1 MTQAHDPVDEYLN
14 FYNSLDK
21 PGFAVLVRG
30 EWGSGKTH
38 KIKNLFHEN
47 MYYVSLFGLT
57 SQKEIYSSV
66 FLSMFPLKSKAKNF
80 ASWLKDS
87 LDGSEAL
94 TFGAG
99 NLLSGISDA
108 FIKEE
113 VANDK
118 VIVFDDLERADVD
131 INEILGVINKYVEHH
146 KCKVIV
152 IAHDEKINQ
161 KFHETKEKIFGQVL
175 QVTPDID
182 NALHF
187 FSSNCASPDA
197 ASEILP
203 YILDVFIASKCQSL
217 RILKHVLNDSLRLY
231 CCLSTKHLGY
241 KESIKKLFT
250 VFCAFSISFRS
261 GIINKQDMYNRVFSF
276 ANSLTKKSHEE
287 KSRYDEMKERF
298 KSEAFKVEFE
308 SSILSDKILEDTI
321 CNGHFNKAEII
332 NHLNNS
338 LYFSLP
344 EDIPSWKVLINF
356 DEIDDQTIA
365 KTIKKLESEEKGLLI
380 TDEGD
385 ILHTFSMKC
394 LMAISGEIP
403 SKPSTI
409 LEETKK
415 YIDALLNSKKLIP
428 MNKDFRVNYSSD
440 DNSHGYGYWIKDEYR
455 AEFEEIKKHLKKCKE
470 TALNRQYP
478 EIAEEILLNLKNDI
492 DNFKIQISRNSNKLG
507 AYAQIPVLAE
517 IASNLFVDKWLELP
531 VSNWI
536 KVREA
541 LEYRYDTGML
551 RNVLK
556 LEVEWINAVNT
567 ELECRANRHTGLSK
581 LRILRLVPRIDLPK
595 NVALD

>member
-1 MTQAHDPVDEYLN
+1 
-14 FYNSLDK
+14 
-21 PGFAVLVRG
+21 
-30 EWGSGKTH
+30 
-38 KIKNLFHEN
+38 
-47 MYYVSLFGLT
+47 
-57 SQKEIYSSV
+57 
-66 FLSMFPLKSKAKNF
+66 
-80 ASWLKDS
+80 
-87 LDGSEAL
+87 
-94 TFGAG
+94 
-99 NLLSGISDA
+99 
-108 FIKEE
+108 
-113 VANDK
+113 
-118 VIVFDDLERADVD
+118 
-131 INEILGVINKYVEHH
+131 
-146 KCKVIV
+146 
-152 IAHDEKINQ
+152 
-161 KFHETKEKIFGQVL
+161 
-175 QVTPDID
+175 
-182 NALHF
+182 
-187 FSSNCASPDA
+187 
-197 ASEILP
+197 
-203 YILDVFIASKCQSL
+203 
-217 RILKHVLNDSLRLY
+217 
-231 CCLSTKHLGY
+231 
-241 KESIKKLFT
+241 
-250 VFCAFSISFRS
+250 
-261 GIINKQDMYNRVFSF
+261 
-276 ANSLTKKSHEE
+276 
-287 KSRYDEMKERF
+287 MKERF